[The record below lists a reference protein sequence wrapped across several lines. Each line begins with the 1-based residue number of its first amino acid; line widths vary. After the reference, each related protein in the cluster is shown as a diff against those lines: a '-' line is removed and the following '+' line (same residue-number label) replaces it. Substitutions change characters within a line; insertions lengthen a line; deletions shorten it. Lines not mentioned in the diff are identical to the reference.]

1 MLIALPAY
9 SLVSCSSSDDSSDNP
24 DPDPNPNG
32 QADCLDNGT
41 LSTIGSNHG
50 HSLTV
55 STADVQAG
63 AAKTYSI
70 QGTSGHDHNV
80 TLSAADFTQL
90 QSNNTVTVSSTNDD
104 GHTHSVTVRCA

>member
-1 MLIALPAY
+1 MLIALPTY
-9 SLVSCSSSDDSSDNP
+9 SFVSCSSSDDSSDNP
-24 DPDPNPNG
+24 DPDLNPNG
-32 QADCLDNGT
+32 QSNCLDNGT

-50 HSLTV
+50 HNLTV

-70 QGTSGHDHNV
+70 QGTSGHDHTV
-80 TLSAADFTQL
+80 SLSAADFTQL
-90 QSNNTVTVSSTNDD
+90 QNNNTVTVSSTNDD